1 MTLKI
6 SEMQPDNIFA
16 QLQKGIKCIAIDF
29 ERGEYI
35 DLSGQNVSN
44 IQRLTENENVKFFTV
59 ERGES

>member
-6 SEMQPDNIFA
+6 SEMQPDNVFA

-59 ERGES
+59 ERSES

>member
-1 MTLKI
+1 
-6 SEMQPDNIFA
+6 MQPDNVFA

-59 ERGES
+59 ERSES

>member
-6 SEMQPDNIFA
+6 SEMQPDNVFA

-44 IQRLTENENVKFFTV
+44 IQRLTENENVKFFMV
-59 ERGES
+59 ERSES

>member
-6 SEMQPDNIFA
+6 SEMHPDNVFA

>member
-6 SEMQPDNIFA
+6 SEMQPDNVFA

>member
-6 SEMQPDNIFA
+6 SEMQPDNVFA

-59 ERGES
+59 ERSER